1 MNNVSCT
8 SAHLSG
14 QEKKIFKKRKRDL
27 GRVFHLGMISKS
39 IMNNGKEEPTR
50 RASYRHV
57 NNK

>member
-8 SAHLSG
+8 SAHLLG

-50 RASYRHV
+50 RAT
-57 NNK
+57 